1 MRRFQSAL
9 TRSTLALLTMTTV
22 PISAWAVDPNA
33 FTSRLQES
41 TKQSDFSI
49 SSTKSEAD
57 GNDIVLR
64 DVTIKV
70 QGERNIGEQTDQ
82 SSPSDKQSKE
92 PDENVSPTAAIVF
105 DKIDSLRFKN
115 VTEDQDGN
123 YYAENVSIPALK
135 GTISEVTFNL
145 KDISIDKIRL
155 ASEKNKDPLFLY
167 FPYESLAI
175 GQIYSSYQD
184 QIFLNVEALKAIYLW
199 QPDRKRMD
207 LVHSVKSFSYEPDK
221 IYKPVEYK
229 WIKDLGYDKLS
240 GSLNFHANWDSDNG
254 KFVADHNEITIDNA
268 GKLEF
273 SINLDGITEDLI
285 NNVYKI
291 QNAKQQKTS
300 NQTDDDNA
308 KTLILLGI
316 VQQLKIGNINLRYED
331 NSLVNRILDYYAK
344 QNTVTRDDF
353 IKQILE
359 SWSLIGA
366 KVDDPEFI
374 KSTSEQIEI
383 FLHNPKSLSVSA
395 TPEAAVPLPIAYMA
409 AVTSGAKFI
418 DLFKIKVDANK

>member
-9 TRSTLALLTMTTV
+9 TLSTLALLTMTTV

-92 PDENVSPTAAIVF
+92 PQENVSPTAAIVF

-221 IYKPVEYK
+221 TYKPVEYK

-374 KSTSEQIEI
+374 KSTSEQIEN
-383 FLHNPKSLSVSA
+383 FLYNPKFLSVSA

>member
-115 VTEDQDGN
+115 VTEDQNGN

-155 ASEKNKDPLFLY
+155 VSGKNKDPLFLY

-199 QPDRKRMD
+199 QPDTKRID

-359 SWSLIGA
+359 SWSLVGTKI
-366 KVDDPEFI
+366 DDPEFI
-374 KSTSEQIEI
+374 ESTSEQLEN
-383 FLHNPKSLSVSA
+383 FLYNPKSLSVSA
-395 TPEAAVPLPIAYMA
+395 TPEAPVQLPIAYMA

>member
-70 QGERNIGEQTDQ
+70 QGVRNIGEQTDQ

-207 LVHSVKSFSYEPDK
+207 LVHSVKSLSYEPDK

-331 NSLVNRILDYYAK
+331 NSLVSRILDYYAK

-359 SWSLIGA
+359 SWSLVGTKI
-366 KVDDPEFI
+366 DDPEFI
-374 KSTSEQIEI
+374 ESTSEQLEN
-383 FLHNPKSLSVSA
+383 FLYNPKSLSVSA
-395 TPEAAVPLPIAYMA
+395 TPEAPVQLPIAYMA

>member
-70 QGERNIGEQTDQ
+70 QGVRNIGEQTDQ

-207 LVHSVKSFSYEPDK
+207 LVHSVKSLSYEPDK

-331 NSLVNRILDYYAK
+331 NSLVSRILDYYAK

-359 SWSLIGA
+359 SWSLVGTKI
-366 KVDDPEFI
+366 DDPEFI
-374 KSTSEQIEI
+374 KSTSEQLEN
-383 FLHNPKSLSVSA
+383 FLYNPKSLSISA
-395 TPEAAVPLPIAYMA
+395 TPEAPVQLPIAYMA

-418 DLFKIKVDANK
+418 DLFKIKVDSNK

>member
-9 TRSTLALLTMTTV
+9 TLSTLALLTMSTV

-41 TKQSDFSI
+41 TKQSGFSI

-57 GNDIVLR
+57 GNDIVLH

-70 QGERNIGEQTDQ
+70 LGDRNVGEQTDQ
-82 SSPSDKQSKE
+82 SSPSDTQSKE
-92 PDENVSPTAAIVF
+92 PEENAQTISVIVF
-105 DKIDSLRFKN
+105 DKIDSLRFEN

-123 YYAENVSIPALK
+123 YYAENVSIPMLK
-135 GTISEVTFNL
+135 GPVSEQTLYL
-145 KDISIDKIRL
+145 KDVSVSKIRL
-155 ASEKNKDPLFLY
+155 ASEKNKDLLFLY
-167 FPYESLAI
+167 FPYESLDI
-175 GQIYSSYQD
+175 GQIYSGYDVLQT
-184 QIFLNVEALKAIYLW
+184 FLNVEALKATYLW
-199 QPDRKRMD
+199 QPDTKRMD
-207 LVHSVKSFSYEPDK
+207 LIHSVKSFSFEPD
-221 IYKPVEYK
+221 EYK

-240 GSLNFHANWDSDNG
+240 GSLNFHANWDFNSG

-316 VQQLKIGNINLRYED
+316 AQQLKVGNINLRYED

-344 QNTVTRDDF
+344 QNSVTRDDF

-359 SWSLIGA
+359 SLPLMGA
-366 KVDDPEFI
+366 KIDDPEFI
-374 KSTSEQIEI
+374 KSTSEQIEN
-383 FLHNPKSLSVSA
+383 FLYNPKSLSISA

>member
-9 TRSTLALLTMTTV
+9 TLSTLALLTMTTV

-33 FTSRLQES
+33 FTSRLEES
-41 TKQSDFSI
+41 AKSEGLSI

-57 GNDIVLR
+57 GNDIVLH

-70 QGERNIGEQTDQ
+70 QGERNIGDQIDQ

-123 YYAENVSIPALK
+123 YYAENVLIPALK

-145 KDISIDKIRL
+145 KDISITKIRL

-175 GQIYSSYQD
+175 GQIYSAYQN
-184 QIFLNVEALKAIYLW
+184 QIVLNVEALKAIYLW

-240 GSLNFHANWDSDNG
+240 GSLNFHANWDSYSG
-254 KFVADHNEITIDNA
+254 KFVADHNEISIDNA

-273 SINLDGITEDLI
+273 SINLDGITEDFI
-285 NNVYKI
+285 NNVSKM

-331 NSLVNRILDYYAK
+331 NSLVNRVLDYYAK

-383 FLHNPKSLSVSA
+383 FLHNPKSLSISG

>member
-9 TRSTLALLTMTTV
+9 TLSTLALLTMTTV

-221 IYKPVEYK
+221 FYKPVEYK

-254 KFVADHNEITIDNA
+254 KFVANHNEITIDNA

-285 NNVYKI
+285 NNVSKM

-316 VQQLKIGNINLRYED
+316 IQQLKIGNINLRYED

-374 KSTSEQIEI
+374 KSTSEQIEN
-383 FLHNPKSLSVSA
+383 FLYNPKSLSISA
-395 TPEAAVPLPIAYMA
+395 TPEAAIPLPIAYMA

>member
-9 TRSTLALLTMTTV
+9 KRSTLALLTMTTV

-33 FTSRLQES
+33 FTSRLEES
-41 TKQSDFSI
+41 AKSEGLSI

-57 GNDIVLR
+57 GNDIVLH

-70 QGERNIGEQTDQ
+70 QGERNIGDQIDQ
-82 SSPSDKQSKE
+82 SSALDTQSKE

-155 ASEKNKDPLFLY
+155 VSGKNKDPLFLY

-184 QIFLNVEALKAIYLW
+184 QIFLNVEALKTIYLW
-199 QPDRKRMD
+199 QPDTKRMD

-291 QNAKQQKTS
+291 QNTKQQKTS

-383 FLHNPKSLSVSA
+383 FLHNPKSLSISG

>member
-9 TRSTLALLTMTTV
+9 TLSTLALLTMTTV

-33 FTSRLQES
+33 FTSRLEES
-41 TKQSDFSI
+41 AKSEGLSI

-155 ASEKNKDPLFLY
+155 VSGKNKDPLFLY

-175 GQIYSSYQD
+175 GQIYSAYQD

-273 SINLDGITEDLI
+273 SINLDGITEDFI
-285 NNVYKI
+285 NNVSKM

-308 KTLILLGI
+308 ETLILLGI
-316 VQQLKIGNINLRYED
+316 IQQLKIGNINLRYED

-353 IKQILE
+353 IKQILQ

-383 FLHNPKSLSVSA
+383 FLHNPKSLSISG

>member
-1 MRRFQSAL
+1 MRRFQSSL

-254 KFVADHNEITIDNA
+254 KFVANHNEITIDNA

-308 KTLILLGI
+308 KSLILLGI
-316 VQQLKIGNINLRYED
+316 IQQLKIGNINLRYED

-374 KSTSEQIEI
+374 KSTSEQIEN
-383 FLHNPKSLSVSA
+383 FLYNPKSLSVRA
-395 TPEAAVPLPIAYMA
+395 TPEAPVQLPIAYMA

>member
-41 TKQSDFSI
+41 TKQSGFSI

-155 ASEKNKDPLFLY
+155 VSGKNANSLSSH
-167 FPYESLAI
+167 FPYESSTV
-175 GQIYSSYQD
+175 GQIRGTYKD

-199 QPDRKRMD
+199 QPDTKRMD

-221 IYKPVEYK
+221 IYKPDEYK

-316 VQQLKIGNINLRYED
+316 VQQLKVGNINLRYED
-331 NSLVNRILDYYAK
+331 NSLVNRVLDYYAK

-383 FLHNPKSLSVSA
+383 FLHNPKSLSISA

>member
-9 TRSTLALLTMTTV
+9 TLSTLALLTMTTV

-33 FTSRLQES
+33 FTSRLEES
-41 TKQSDFSI
+41 AKSEGLSI

-57 GNDIVLR
+57 GNDIVLH
-64 DVTIKV
+64 DVTITV
-70 QGERNIGEQTDQ
+70 QGEGNIGEQIDQ
-82 SSPSDKQSKE
+82 SSASDTQSKE
-92 PDENVSPTAAIVF
+92 PQENAQTVTAMVF

-155 ASEKNKDPLFLY
+155 VSGKNANSLSSH
-167 FPYESLAI
+167 FPYESSTV
-175 GQIYSSYQD
+175 GQIRGTYKD
-184 QIFLNVEALKAIYLW
+184 QIWLDIEAFKIMYLW
-199 QPDRKRMD
+199 QPDTKRMD

-291 QNAKQQKTS
+291 QNTKQQKTS

-383 FLHNPKSLSVSA
+383 FLHNPKSLSISG

-409 AVTSGAKFI
+409 AVTSGAKVI
-418 DLFKIKVDANK
+418 DLFKFKVDANK

>member
-9 TRSTLALLTMTTV
+9 TLSTLALLTISTV

-33 FTSRLQES
+33 FTSRLEES
-41 TKQSDFSI
+41 AKSEGLSI

-70 QGERNIGEQTDQ
+70 QGDRNIGEQTDQ
-82 SSPSDKQSKE
+82 SSPSDAQPKE
-92 PDENVSPTAAIVF
+92 NLQTITVMEF

-115 VTEDQDGN
+115 VTEDKDGN
-123 YYAENVSIPALK
+123 YYAENVSIPILK
-135 GTISEVTFNL
+135 SPGQTGSLYL
-145 KDISIDKIRL
+145 KDISFTKIRL

-175 GQIYSSYQD
+175 GQIYSAYQD

-316 VQQLKIGNINLRYED
+316 VQQLKVGNMNIRYED
-331 NSLVNRILDYYAK
+331 NSLVNRVLDYYAK

-383 FLHNPKSLSVSA
+383 FLHNPKSLSISA

>member
-9 TRSTLALLTMTTV
+9 TLSTLALLTMTTV

-70 QGERNIGEQTDQ
+70 QGVRNIGEQTDQ

-254 KFVADHNEITIDNA
+254 KFVADHNEIMIDNA

-383 FLHNPKSLSVSA
+383 FLHNPKSLSISG

>member
-155 ASEKNKDPLFLY
+155 ASEKNANSLSSH
-167 FPYESLAI
+167 FPYESSTV
-175 GQIYSSYQD
+175 GQIRGTYKD
-184 QIFLNVEALKAIYLW
+184 QIWLDIEAFKIMYLW
-199 QPDRKRMD
+199 QPDTKRMD

-291 QNAKQQKTS
+291 QNTKQQKTS

-308 KTLILLGI
+308 KTLMFLGI
-316 VQQLKIGNINLRYED
+316 IQQLKIGNTNIRYED
-331 NSLVNRILDYYAK
+331 NSLVNRALDYYAK
-344 QNTVTRDDF
+344 QNDVTHDDF
-353 IKQILE
+353 IKQILA

-383 FLHNPKSLSVSA
+383 FLHNPKSLSISG

-418 DLFKIKVDANK
+418 DLFKIKVDANN

>member
-41 TKQSDFSI
+41 TKQSGFSI

-57 GNDIVLR
+57 GNDIVLH

-70 QGERNIGEQTDQ
+70 LGDRNVGEQTDQ
-82 SSPSDKQSKE
+82 SSPSDTQSKE
-92 PDENVSPTAAIVF
+92 PEENAQTISVIVF

-123 YYAENVSIPALK
+123 YYAENVSIPMLK
-135 GTISEVTFNL
+135 GPVSEQTLYL
-145 KDISIDKIRL
+145 KDVSVSKIRL
-155 ASEKNKDPLFLY
+155 ASEKNKDLLFLY
-167 FPYESLAI
+167 FPYESLDI
-175 GQIYSSYQD
+175 GQIYSGYDVLQT
-184 QIFLNVEALKAIYLW
+184 FLNVEALKATYLW
-199 QPDRKRMD
+199 QPDTKRMD
-207 LVHSVKSFSYEPDK
+207 LIHSVKSFSFEPD
-221 IYKPVEYK
+221 EYK

-240 GSLNFHANWDSDNG
+240 GSLNFHANWDFNSG

-316 VQQLKIGNINLRYED
+316 VQQLKVGNINIRYED
-331 NSLVNRILDYYAK
+331 NSLVNRVLDYYAK

-383 FLHNPKSLSVSA
+383 FLHNPKSLSISA

>member
-207 LVHSVKSFSYEPDK
+207 LVHSVKSFTYEPDK
-221 IYKPVEYK
+221 IYKPDAGK
-229 WIKDLGYDKLS
+229 LLKDLGYDKLS
-240 GSLNFHANWDSDNG
+240 GSLNFHANWDIDSG
-254 KFVADHNEITIDNA
+254 KFVADHNEITVDSA

-273 SINLDGITEDLI
+273 GINLDGITKDFI
-285 NNVYKI
+285 NNIYKI
-291 QNAKQQKTS
+291 QNTRQLKAS
-300 NQTDDDNA
+300 NKADDNNTE
-308 KTLILLGI
+308 TLMFLGI
-316 VQQLKIGNINLRYED
+316 IQQLKIGNTNIRYED
-331 NSLVNRILDYYAK
+331 NSLVNRALDYYAK
-344 QNTVTRDDF
+344 QNDVTHDDF

-374 KSTSEQIEI
+374 KSTSEQIEN
-383 FLHNPKSLSVSA
+383 FLYNPKSLSVSA

>member
-33 FTSRLQES
+33 FTSRLEES
-41 TKQSDFSI
+41 VKSEGLSI

-57 GNDIVLR
+57 GNDIVLH
-64 DVTIKV
+64 DVTITV
-70 QGERNIGEQTDQ
+70 QGEGNIGEQIDQ
-82 SSPSDKQSKE
+82 SSASDTQSKE
-92 PDENVSPTAAIVF
+92 PQENAQTVTAMVF

-155 ASEKNKDPLFLY
+155 VSGKNANSLSSH
-167 FPYESLAI
+167 FPYESSTV
-175 GQIYSSYQD
+175 GQIRGTYKD
-184 QIFLNVEALKAIYLW
+184 QIWLDIEAFKIMYLW
-199 QPDRKRMD
+199 QPDTKRMD

-221 IYKPVEYK
+221 IYKPDAGK
-229 WIKDLGYDKLS
+229 LLKDLGYDKLS

-291 QNAKQQKTS
+291 QNTKQQKTS
-300 NQTDDDNA
+300 NQTDDNNA

-316 VQQLKIGNINLRYED
+316 VQQLKIGNINIRYED

-383 FLHNPKSLSVSA
+383 FLHNPKSLSISG

>member
-145 KDISIDKIRL
+145 KDISFTKIRL

-254 KFVADHNEITIDNA
+254 KFVADHNEISINNA

-273 SINLDGITEDLI
+273 SINLDGITEDFI
-285 NNVYKI
+285 NNVSKM

-308 KTLILLGI
+308 ETLILLGI
-316 VQQLKIGNINLRYED
+316 IQQLKIGNINLRYED

-374 KSTSEQIEI
+374 ESTSEQLEN
-383 FLHNPKSLSVSA
+383 FLYNPKSLSVSA
-395 TPEAAVPLPIAYMA
+395 TPEAPVQLPIAYMA

>member
-92 PDENVSPTAAIVF
+92 SDENVSPTAAIVF

-145 KDISIDKIRL
+145 KDISFTKIRL

-184 QIFLNVEALKAIYLW
+184 QIFLNVEALKTIYLW
-199 QPDRKRMD
+199 QPDTKRMD

-291 QNAKQQKTS
+291 QNTKQQKTS

-383 FLHNPKSLSVSA
+383 FLHNPKSLSISG

>member
-9 TRSTLALLTMTTV
+9 TLSTLALLTMTTV

-145 KDISIDKIRL
+145 KDISFTKIRL

-207 LVHSVKSFSYEPDK
+207 LVHSVKSLSYEPDK

-383 FLHNPKSLSVSA
+383 FLHNPKSLSISA

>member
-9 TRSTLALLTMTTV
+9 TLSTLALLTMTTV

-33 FTSRLQES
+33 FTSRLEES
-41 TKQSDFSI
+41 AKSEGLSI

-70 QGERNIGEQTDQ
+70 QGERNIGDQIDQ

-374 KSTSEQIEI
+374 KSTSEQIEN
-383 FLHNPKSLSVSA
+383 FLYNPKSLSVSA

>member
-123 YYAENVSIPALK
+123 YYAENVLIPALK

-145 KDISIDKIRL
+145 KDISITKIRL

-175 GQIYSSYQD
+175 GQIYSAYQN
-184 QIFLNVEALKAIYLW
+184 QIVLNVEALKAIYLW

-221 IYKPVEYK
+221 IYKPDKYK

-273 SINLDGITEDLI
+273 SINLDGITEDFI
-285 NNVYKI
+285 NNVSKM

-331 NSLVNRILDYYAK
+331 NSLVNRVLDYYAK

-383 FLHNPKSLSVSA
+383 FLHNPKSLSISG

>member
-9 TRSTLALLTMTTV
+9 TLSTLALLTMTTV

-33 FTSRLQES
+33 FTSRLEES
-41 TKQSDFSI
+41 AKSEGLSI

-70 QGERNIGEQTDQ
+70 QGERNIGDQIDQ

-155 ASEKNKDPLFLY
+155 VSGKNKDPLFLY

-366 KVDDPEFI
+366 KIDDPEFI

-383 FLHNPKSLSVSA
+383 FLHNPKSLSISG

>member
-9 TRSTLALLTMTTV
+9 TLSTLALLTMTTV

-33 FTSRLQES
+33 FTSRLEES
-41 TKQSDFSI
+41 AKSEGLSI

-70 QGERNIGEQTDQ
+70 QGERNIGDQTDQ

-155 ASEKNKDPLFLY
+155 VSGKNANSLSSH
-167 FPYESLAI
+167 FPYESSTV
-175 GQIYSSYQD
+175 GQIRGTYKD
-184 QIFLNVEALKAIYLW
+184 QIWLDIEAFKIMYLW
-199 QPDRKRMD
+199 QPDTKRMD

-359 SWSLIGA
+359 SWSLVGTKI
-366 KVDDPEFI
+366 DDPEFI
-374 KSTSEQIEI
+374 ESTSEQLEN
-383 FLHNPKSLSVSA
+383 FLYNPKSLSVSA
-395 TPEAAVPLPIAYMA
+395 TPEAPVQLPIAYIA

>member
-9 TRSTLALLTMTTV
+9 TLSTLALLTISTV

-41 TKQSDFSI
+41 TKQTGFSI

-64 DVTIKV
+64 GVTIKV
-70 QGERNIGEQTDQ
+70 QGDRNIGEQTDQ
-82 SSPSDKQSKE
+82 SSPSDAQPKE
-92 PDENVSPTAAIVF
+92 NLQTITVMEF

-115 VTEDQDGN
+115 VTEDKDGN
-123 YYAENVSIPALK
+123 YYAENVSIPILK
-135 GTISEVTFNL
+135 SPGQTGSLYLKNISFT
-145 KDISIDKIRL
+145 KIRL

-175 GQIYSSYQD
+175 GQIYSAYQD

-221 IYKPVEYK
+221 IYKPDEYK

-240 GSLNFHANWDSDNG
+240 GSLNFHANWDSDNN

-300 NQTDDDNA
+300 NKTDDDNA

-316 VQQLKIGNINLRYED
+316 VQQLKVGNMNIRYED
-331 NSLVNRILDYYAK
+331 NSLVNRVLDYYAK

-383 FLHNPKSLSVSA
+383 FLHNPKSLSISA

>member
-9 TRSTLALLTMTTV
+9 TLSTLALLTMTTV

-33 FTSRLQES
+33 FTSRLEES
-41 TKQSDFSI
+41 AKSEGLSI

-70 QGERNIGEQTDQ
+70 QGEQTDQ

-155 ASEKNKDPLFLY
+155 VSGKNVNSLSSH

-316 VQQLKIGNINLRYED
+316 IQQLKIGNINLRYED

-374 KSTSEQIEI
+374 KSTSEQIEN
-383 FLHNPKSLSVSA
+383 FLYNPKSLSISG

>member
-22 PISAWAVDPNA
+22 PVSAWAVDPNA

-70 QGERNIGEQTDQ
+70 QGEQTDQ

-155 ASEKNKDPLFLY
+155 VSGKNVNSLSSH

-316 VQQLKIGNINLRYED
+316 IQQLKIGNINLRYED

-374 KSTSEQIEI
+374 KSTSEQIEN
-383 FLHNPKSLSVSA
+383 FLYNPKSLSISG

>member
-9 TRSTLALLTMTTV
+9 TLSTLALLTMSTV

-41 TKQSDFSI
+41 TKQSGFSI

-57 GNDIVLR
+57 GNDIVLH

-70 QGERNIGEQTDQ
+70 LGDRNVGEQTDQ
-82 SSPSDKQSKE
+82 SSPSDTQSKE
-92 PDENVSPTAAIVF
+92 PEENAQTISVIVF
-105 DKIDSLRFKN
+105 DKIDSLRFEN

-123 YYAENVSIPALK
+123 YYAENVSIPMLK
-135 GTISEVTFNL
+135 GPVSEQTLYL
-145 KDISIDKIRL
+145 KDVSVSKIRL
-155 ASEKNKDPLFLY
+155 ASEKNKDLLFLY
-167 FPYESLAI
+167 FPYESLDI
-175 GQIYSSYQD
+175 GQIYSGYDVLQT
-184 QIFLNVEALKAIYLW
+184 FLNVEALKATYLW
-199 QPDRKRMD
+199 QPDTKRMD
-207 LVHSVKSFSYEPDK
+207 LIHSVKSFSFEPD
-221 IYKPVEYK
+221 EYK

-240 GSLNFHANWDSDNG
+240 GSLNFHANWDFNSG

-291 QNAKQQKTS
+291 QNAKQQKT
-300 NQTDDDNA
+300 DDDNA

-316 VQQLKIGNINLRYED
+316 VQQLKVGNINLRYED

-344 QNTVTRDDF
+344 QNSVTRDDF

-359 SWSLIGA
+359 SLPLMGA
-366 KVDDPEFI
+366 KIDDPEFI
-374 KSTSEQIEI
+374 KSTSEQIEN
-383 FLHNPKSLSVSA
+383 FLYNPKSLSISA

>member
-155 ASEKNKDPLFLY
+155 VSGKNANSLSSH
-167 FPYESLAI
+167 FPYESSTV
-175 GQIYSSYQD
+175 GQIRGTYKD

-199 QPDRKRMD
+199 QPDTKRMD
-207 LVHSVKSFSYEPDK
+207 LVHSVKSFSYEHDK
-221 IYKPVEYK
+221 IYKPDEYK

-316 VQQLKIGNINLRYED
+316 VQQLKVGNINLRYED
-331 NSLVNRILDYYAK
+331 NSLVNRVLDYYAK

-383 FLHNPKSLSVSA
+383 FLYNPKSLSVSA
-395 TPEAAVPLPIAYMA
+395 TPEAPVPLPIAYMA

>member
-33 FTSRLQES
+33 FTSRLEES
-41 TKQSDFSI
+41 AKSEGLSI

-155 ASEKNKDPLFLY
+155 VSGKNKDPLFLY

-199 QPDRKRMD
+199 QPDTKRMD
-207 LVHSVKSFSYEPDK
+207 LV
-221 IYKPVEYK
+221 
-229 WIKDLGYDKLS
+229 
-240 GSLNFHANWDSDNG
+240 
-254 KFVADHNEITIDNA
+254 
-268 GKLEF
+268 
-273 SINLDGITEDLI
+273 
-285 NNVYKI
+285 
-291 QNAKQQKTS
+291 
-300 NQTDDDNA
+300 
-308 KTLILLGI
+308 
-316 VQQLKIGNINLRYED
+316 QLR
-331 NSLVNRILDYYAK
+331 A
-344 QNTVTRDDF
+344 
-353 IKQILE
+353 
-359 SWSLIGA
+359 
-366 KVDDPEFI
+366 
-374 KSTSEQIEI
+374 
-383 FLHNPKSLSVSA
+383 
-395 TPEAAVPLPIAYMA
+395 
-409 AVTSGAKFI
+409 
-418 DLFKIKVDANK
+418 

>member
-9 TRSTLALLTMTTV
+9 TLSTLALLTMTTV

-184 QIFLNVEALKAIYLW
+184 QIFLNVETLKAIYLW

-221 IYKPVEYK
+221 TYKPDKYK

-374 KSTSEQIEI
+374 KSTSEQVEI
-383 FLHNPKSLSVSA
+383 FLHNPKSLSISG

>member
-33 FTSRLQES
+33 FTSRLEES
-41 TKQSDFSI
+41 AKSEGLSI

-57 GNDIVLR
+57 GNDIVLH

-70 QGERNIGEQTDQ
+70 QGERNIGDQIDQ
-82 SSPSDKQSKE
+82 SSALDTQSKE

-316 VQQLKIGNINLRYED
+316 IQQLKIGNINLRYED

-374 KSTSEQIEI
+374 KSTSEQIEN
-383 FLHNPKSLSVSA
+383 FLYNPKSLSVSA
-395 TPEAAVPLPIAYMA
+395 TPEAPVQLPIAYMA

>member
-1 MRRFQSAL
+1 MRQFQSAL
-9 TRSTLALLTMTTV
+9 TLSTLALLTMTTV

-33 FTSRLQES
+33 FTSRLEES
-41 TKQSDFSI
+41 AKSEGLSI

-82 SSPSDKQSKE
+82 SSPSDTQSKE
-92 PDENVSPTAAIVF
+92 PEEDAQTVSVIVF

-115 VTEDQDGN
+115 VTEDKDGN
-123 YYAENVSIPALK
+123 YYAENVSIPILK
-135 GTISEVTFNL
+135 SPGQTGSLYL
-145 KDISIDKIRL
+145 KDISFTKIRL
-155 ASEKNKDPLFLY
+155 ASEKNKDPLFFY
-167 FPYESLAI
+167 FPYESLDI
-175 GQIYSSYQD
+175 GQIYSGYDVLQT
-184 QIFLNVEALKAIYLW
+184 FLNVESLKATYLW
-199 QPDRKRMD
+199 QPDTKRMD
-207 LVHSVKSFSYEPDK
+207 LIHSVKSFSFEPD
-221 IYKPVEYK
+221 EYK

-240 GSLNFHANWDSDNG
+240 GSLNFHANWDFNSG

-291 QNAKQQKTS
+291 QNAKQRKTS

-316 VQQLKIGNINLRYED
+316 AQQLKVGNINLRYED
-331 NSLVNRILDYYAK
+331 NSLVNRVLDYYAK
-344 QNTVTRDDF
+344 QNSVTRDDF

-359 SWSLIGA
+359 SLPLMGA
-366 KVDDPEFI
+366 KIDDPEFI
-374 KSTSEQIEI
+374 KSTSEQIEN
-383 FLHNPKSLSVSA
+383 FLYNPKSLSISA